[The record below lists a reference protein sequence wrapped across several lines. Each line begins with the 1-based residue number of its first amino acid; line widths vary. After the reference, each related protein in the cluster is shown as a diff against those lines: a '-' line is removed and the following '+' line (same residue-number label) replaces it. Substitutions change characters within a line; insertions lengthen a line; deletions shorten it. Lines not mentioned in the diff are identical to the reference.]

1 MKPIEELT
9 FTDDYMFGYV
19 MRNEEICKGL
29 LERLLGI
36 KIKRL
41 EFPTLQKTIAPH
53 YESKGVRLDVYVQD
67 SSRVFDIEIQNSL
80 HDDLPTRTRYYQSMM
95 DIDLLLKGKQYS
107 ELKES
112 FVIFVCQ
119 EDFFEENLPCYTFSN
134 LCHEKL
140 TLELGDKTHKI
151 IFNASAFHQEKDV
164 ERKSI
169 LEYIKN
175 KKSTSDFTQKIHQIV
190 ERTKENQAF
199 RGEYM
204 AWGLAEQDAEK
215 RGYKAGVTDGISQG
229 IMQGITKGAEQA
241 KIETAQNLL
250 AMGLSLDNIAKATGL
265 SLETLKKLA
274 TGENPTQQM
283 TTS

>member
-1 MKPIEELT
+1 
-9 FTDDYMFGYV
+9 
-19 MRNEEICKGL
+19 
-29 LERLLGI
+29 
-36 KIKRL
+36 
-41 EFPTLQKTIAPH
+41 
-53 YESKGVRLDVYVQD
+53 
-67 SSRVFDIEIQNSL
+67 
-80 HDDLPTRTRYYQSMM
+80 M

-112 FVIFVCQ
+112 FVIFICQ
-119 EDFFEENLPCYTFSN
+119 EDFFQENLPCYTFSN

-140 TLELGDKTHKI
+140 SLELGDKTHKI
-151 IFNASAFHQEKDV
+151 IFNAAAFHQEKDM

-190 ERTKENQAF
+190 ERTKVNQAF

-215 RGYKAGVTDGISQG
+215 RGYKAGVTDGIA
-229 IMQGITKGAEQA
+229 KGVEQA

-250 AMGLSLDNIAKATGL
+250 SMGLSPEQVAQGTNL
-265 SLETLKKLA
+265 SLETIHEIQSNL
-274 TGENPTQQM
+274 
-283 TTS
+283 

>member
-29 LERLLGI
+29 LERLLNI
-36 KIKRL
+36 K
-41 EFPTLQKTIAPH
+41 
-53 YESKGVRLDVYVQD
+53 
-67 SSRVFDIEIQNSL
+67 IQNSL

-119 EDFFEENLPCYTFSN
+119 EDFFQENLPCYTFSN

-140 TLELGDKTHKI
+140 SLELGDKTQKI
-151 IFNASAFHQEKDV
+151 IFNAAAFHQEKDV

-190 ERTKENQAF
+190 ERTKANQAF

-215 RGYKAGVTDGISQG
+215 RGYKAGIAQ
-229 IMQGITKGAEQA
+229 GAEQA

-250 AMGLSLDNIAKATGL
+250 AMHLSLDNIAKATGL
-265 SLETLKKLA
+265 SMETLKKLA
-274 TGENPTQQM
+274 TGENAPNG
-283 TTS
+283 